1 MDLQENT
8 SEPTPL
14 EQVGTRIKGLVE
26 GKITYVNQVINDIS
40 ADEFYTQL
48 QNDIVPSALNE
59 YNPKTRLA
67 PLSRPAFERI
77 RAEMHVGSIEYYEDA
92 KAAVIDTPQAIIG
105 VAAFNLTSGKRIA
118 LFAQPISNR
127 DLEDFKNLRSDPH
140 AHQTIGS

>member
-8 SEPTPL
+8 VEASPL
-14 EQVGTRIKGLVE
+14 GQIGPGIKDLVE
-26 GKITYVNQVINDIS
+26 GKITYINPVIDGIS